1 MYVPFVEVTSMQLHL
16 AEVANSEAT
25 RSLAEVVKSGWS
37 VRKKPP
43 KPLVELVTLSPS
55 SVDFLTL

>member
-1 MYVPFVEVTSMQLHL
+1 MYVPSFVEVTSMQLHL

-37 VRKKPP
+37 VRKKP
-43 KPLVELVTLSPS
+43 LLELVTLSPS
-55 SVDFLTL
+55 SVDFSTL